1 MNFVWYET
9 PNRRSIVRLL
19 FPYAPNVVIIGF
31 LSSFAAGIISMFI
44 LPLVGLKEIVPRL
57 IPHFFTGAAAGVSA
71 TLQAADEAPFSGHL
85 PTEF

>member
-19 FPYAPNVVIIGF
+19 FPYAPNVVIVGF

-57 IPHFFTGAAAGVSA
+57 IPHFFTGAAAGVFGNA
-71 TLQAADEAPFSGHL
+71 TGGR
-85 PTEF
+85 